1 MTELKNLFFFVLIFA
16 LIYLQENPL
25 ISLKGHK
32 NTC

>member
-1 MTELKNLFFFVLIFA
+1 MTELKSFLFRAYIRA
-16 LIYLQENPL
+16 YYLQENPL